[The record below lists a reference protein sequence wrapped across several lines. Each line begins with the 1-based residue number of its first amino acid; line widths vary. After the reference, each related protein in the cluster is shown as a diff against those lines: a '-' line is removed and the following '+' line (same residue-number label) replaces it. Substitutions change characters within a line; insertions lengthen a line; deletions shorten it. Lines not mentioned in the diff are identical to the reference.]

1 MFPHKFTMT
10 QKITKLWIDESGDPG
25 FKLEAGSTNFFV
37 VAAVYGASDSFDA
50 QKVSRTLDLAKIKL
64 GLVRDYEFKFSRCRD
79 NVKIEI
85 LKSISRVALRY
96 KAVVVDKNQIIRS
109 HYRFTSKSL
118 YAEAIKRL
126 LYDNNPPL
134 SRATIVIDES
144 VVKIHQTEF
153 NARIRRSVS
162 RSVISKIVQ
171 KRSRGEV
178 MIQMADLIAG
188 SILRKY
194 EKEDD
199 SYYKLIK
206 LREQILIGF

>member
-1 MFPHKFTMT
+1 MT